1 MPKKRH
7 VGRFAPTPSGPLHFG
22 SLVTAVASYLDA
34 RSHDGAWHIR
44 IDDLD
49 SPRVVVEAEK
59 QILTTLETHGL
70 EWDGPIVRQSTHR
83 DLYQAALENLDKQGL
98 LFACDC
104 SRSALAR
111 QTKYP
116 GTCRDSNRPIRDD
129 SALRVRVPDRSYQ
142 FNDLIQGVYA
152 ENLTRTVGDFVVSRR
167 DGIPSYQ
174 IAVVI
179 DDDEQEVSHIVRGA
193 DLMDNT
199 ARQLYLRG
207 MLDLPLPKY
216 AHVPVFTHASG
227 VKLSKH
233 SKATAIDDRFPT
245 QNLQTALQLLGQPVP
260 AEKSVAELLTTACA
274 NWGRSTVPKTP
285 SIINFVSI

>member
-1 MPKKRH
+1 MPNKRY

-34 RSHDGAWHIR
+34 RSHGGAWCIR
-44 IDDLD
+44 VDDLD
-49 SPRVVVEAEK
+49 SPRVVVGAEK
-59 QILTTLETHGL
+59 QILTSLETHGL
-70 EWDGPIVRQSTHR
+70 EWDGPLIRQSTHR
-83 DLYQAALENLDKQGL
+83 DLYQAALENLEKQGL

-104 SRSALAR
+104 SRKALAG
-111 QTKYP
+111 QTTYP
-116 GTCRDSNRPIRDD
+116 GTCRDSNRPNHDN
-129 SALRVRVPDRSYQ
+129 SALRIRVPDQLYR
-142 FNDLIQGVYA
+142 FNDLVQGIYT

-179 DDDEQEVSHIVRGA
+179 DDAEQEVSHVVRGA

-233 SKATAIDDRFPT
+233 SKATAIDDSFPT

-260 AEKSVAELLTTACA
+260 IEKSVAELLKMACA
-274 NWGRSTVPKTP
+274 NWER
-285 SIINFVSI
+285 

>member
-1 MPKKRH
+1 M
-7 VGRFAPTPSGPLHFG
+7 
-22 SLVTAVASYLDA
+22 
-34 RSHDGAWHIR
+34 
-44 IDDLD
+44 
-49 SPRVVVEAEK
+49 
-59 QILTTLETHGL
+59 
-70 EWDGPIVRQSTHR
+70 RQSTHR

-104 SRSALAR
+104 SRKALAR

-129 SALRVRVPDRSYQ
+129 SALRIRVPDRSYQ

-207 MLDLPLPKY
+207 MLDLPLPEY

-285 SIINFVSI
+285 SIINFVSV